1 MNPRMR
7 LQADIRHGNA
17 QNWYN
22 AHFKNHI
29 YNKATMGKSA
39 AYGCALQD
47 DAMAL
52 CGSPYFKVSNRKWSQ
67 AALDFLALFGPPL

>member
-1 MNPRMR
+1 MTPQMR
-7 LQADIRHGNA
+7 IAADTKHGLA

-22 AHFKNHI
+22 AHFDNVA
-29 YNKATMGKSA
+29 YGKATAGKGA

-52 CGSPYFKVSNRKWSQ
+52 CGSPYFKVSSRNWAQ
-67 AALDFLALFGPPL
+67 AALDFLALFTSG